1 MAYPDLSQALGIEGN
16 RVFSGTMAVSELS
29 SFSHCPAS
37 VKGPVSERLASV
49 KGPVSKRLA
58 SVLFSE
64 TGTIHTGL
72 LVLKERLLHR
82 RLFHLSAAH
91 LCRSQIFTI

>member
-1 MAYPDLSQALGIEGN
+1 MTYPDLSQALGIEGN

-37 VKGPVSERLASV
+37 VKGPVSERLASI
-49 KGPVSKRLA
+49 
-58 SVLFSE
+58 LFSE
-64 TGTIHTGL
+64 TGTLHTGL

-82 RLFHLSAAH
+82 RLFHLSEAH